1 MHFKFNLRFN
11 RRIKE
16 RQVKQISVI
25 LLVVTFAAAGCKKEI
40 SKNIDQD
47 KIFTQYELFYDQTE
61 NVTYATATFKFSSNY
76 GTKLMLSDPSTI
88 TLDGTEMDWDN
99 ENGYYQNQ
107 FDGFKSTATFH
118 WVDLDGNSFTN
129 TIDIRD
135 IALPATIDNFH
146 FADSVT
152 YFAWNGS
159 PLDSSESVTLTMD
172 GVGEIDRRDFRLD
185 TVGATTFTLD
195 SVQLSQID
203 SGMVQLFLN
212 LRYSPALTEQTS
224 RGGSITGRY
233 QTVTAETLLTD

>member
-1 MHFKFNLRFN
+1 M
-11 RRIKE
+11 
-16 RQVKQISVI
+16 KQISVI
-25 LLVVTFAAAGCKKEI
+25 LLVVTFAATGCKKEI

-135 IALPATIDNFH
+135 IALPTTIANLH

-152 YFAWNGS
+152 YFMWNGS
-159 PLDSSESVTLTMD
+159 ALDSSENVTLTID
-172 GVGEIDRRDFRLD
+172 GVGETDRRDFRLD

>member
-88 TLDGTEMDWDN
+88 TLDGIEMDWDN
-99 ENGYYQNQ
+99 DNGYYQNQ

-152 YFAWNGS
+152 YFMWNGS
-159 PLDSSESVTLTMD
+159 ALDSSENVTLTID
-172 GVGEIDRRDFRLD
+172 GVGETDRRDFRLD

-203 SGMVQLFLN
+203 SGMIQLFLN